1 MIIEAGA
8 DQAIT
13 ALNATTASVDAG
25 AANTG
30 YTWYEQGYNVYA
42 PLTGLPGAGKTLTN
56 AAASDH
62 VYQFA
67 PDYTVANAIII
78 DASTPTATITP
89 ATPRTASGLSFLGSS
104 GGGAMTINYT
114 LHHADGS
121 TQDGSFILPDW
132 FNATPVAYTVN
143 GRVNAENAGFQAV
156 NSNNPR
162 IYGVDVAVTDTS
174 SPITSIDLNYTTGT
188 GHAAILAVSSSA
200 GAIKPLFD
208 LQPNSVNV
216 LAGGNTQIDS
226 LVSGTAPITVRWQVG
241 TNGNFVDLANSG
253 GFSGVNTTNLMLTG
267 ATTGN
272 AADYRLI
279 ASNSAGS
286 STSSIVRIN
295 IVSTKTDVT
304 QPGDAVTSVGGS
316 SPAAES
322 VANAINDDT
331 SKYLNYGADGDQN
344 APFVGPVGLDV
355 MLSGGPAV
363 VTGLRIYTAN
373 DVIERDPVDFKLE
386 GSNDGIT
393 FTTVA
398 TGPLALPLKRNDAA
412 LPLDPLTLA
421 NQEVS
426 FPNSAG
432 YTTYRLTFNN
442 VRDNAS
448 ANSVQIGE
456 VEFLGTSGAGSASLS
471 IARNSDGTITITS
484 SGPGTLEST
493 TSLNPPVSWN
503 NEGAINGSTT
513 LPATGA
519 MRFFRVVQ

>member
-1 MIIEAGA
+1 MKNKKLVSILLGLTSVAVAHAQFAPLQLTPESYNYDIIVEKTAPLPAKASTATLDAGTNNTAFTYYEKGFNVDSPDSGLPAPGTTFTSESLTDHSYTLAADYTTNNAFLLDASVTNATYTLTTPTTLTGISFLAASGGGAGTNNVIIHHADNTTETNQIIVPDWFGGSNQALTLNGRVDAASRTFNAVDTGNPRLYSVDTTVTGTSPVTSIEFQRVGGGHVGIFAVSGSTGGEFTNLPGTGFTFDMIIEAGA

-272 AADYRLI
+272 AADYRL
-279 ASNSAGS
+279 
-286 STSSIVRIN
+286 
-295 IVSTKTDVT
+295 
-304 QPGDAVTSVGGS
+304 
-316 SPAAES
+316 
-322 VANAINDDT
+322 
-331 SKYLNYGADGDQN
+331 
-344 APFVGPVGLDV
+344 
-355 MLSGGPAV
+355 
-363 VTGLRIYTAN
+363 
-373 DVIERDPVDFKLE
+373 
-386 GSNDGIT
+386 
-393 FTTVA
+393 
-398 TGPLALPLKRNDAA
+398 
-412 LPLDPLTLA
+412 
-421 NQEVS
+421 
-426 FPNSAG
+426 
-432 YTTYRLTFNN
+432 
-442 VRDNAS
+442 
-448 ANSVQIGE
+448 
-456 VEFLGTSGAGSASLS
+456 
-471 IARNSDGTITITS
+471 
-484 SGPGTLEST
+484 
-493 TSLNPPVSWN
+493 
-503 NEGAINGSTT
+503 
-513 LPATGA
+513 
-519 MRFFRVVQ
+519 